1 MRPQTIIMDNGVAI
15 AVKDYVDILEEANR
29 KYAGATATDIA
40 EFHKFVEDAIYKCVV
55 DNRDGSDPTLP
66 AQPVYI
72 KR

>member
-15 AVKDYVDILEEANR
+15 AFQDYVDILEEANS
-29 KYAGATATDIA
+29 KYPGTSDIA
-40 EFHKFVEDAIYKCVV
+40 GLHKFVEDKINEGVI
-55 DNRDGSDPTLP
+55 DNSDGINPTLP